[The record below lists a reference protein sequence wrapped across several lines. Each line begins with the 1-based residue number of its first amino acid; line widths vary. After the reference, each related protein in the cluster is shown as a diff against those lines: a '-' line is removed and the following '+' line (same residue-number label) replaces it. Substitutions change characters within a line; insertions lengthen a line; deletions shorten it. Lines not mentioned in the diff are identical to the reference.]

1 MRKGKGSSKM
11 LVLRTCKADLTS
23 HNGFQWPVKGP
34 VEAPDWNGKPV
45 CGGGLHGLPWG
56 EGNAWL
62 CDLSNTAKWL
72 VVEVDEACVLTEAH
86 GKDLTGK
93 CKFPRGVVVFVG
105 GRCDAAQYIHDNGG
119 AGRAIVGLTATAGYA
134 GTATAGYAGTA
145 TAGDAGTATAG
156 YAGTATA
163 GNRGTAT
170 AGYAGTATAGNRGTA
185 TAGDA
190 GTATAGYAGTA
201 TAGNRGTAT
210 AGYAGTIQIRR
221 WDGARYRIV
230 TGYIGEDGLVADKAY
245 VLDEHGCFV
254 EKAKVAP

>member
-1 MRKGKGSSKM
+1 
-11 LVLRTCKADLTS
+11 
-23 HNGFQWPVKGP
+23 
-34 VEAPDWNGKPV
+34 
-45 CGGGLHGLPWG
+45 
-56 EGNAWL
+56 L
-62 CDLSNTAKWL
+62 CDLSETAKWL

-170 AGYAGTATAGNRGTA
+170 AGYAGTATAG
-185 TAGDA
+185 DA